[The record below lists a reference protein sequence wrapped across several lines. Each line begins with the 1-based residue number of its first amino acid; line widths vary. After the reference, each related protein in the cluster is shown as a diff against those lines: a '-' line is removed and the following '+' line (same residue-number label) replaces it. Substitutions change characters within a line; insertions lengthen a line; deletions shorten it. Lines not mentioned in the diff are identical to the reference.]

1 MAKSTARRTGGA
13 SGTGA
18 WAGGTVRDRGG
29 PRGGRGRAGGGR
41 RSGGAPGAD
50 AFRRGVLTGAGA
62 ALAVAALVAVVV
74 WAPLGG
80 SAEER
85 LREASAQR
93 DREQVVA
100 LTTAAKATVA
110 DIAGVVEE
118 MAEPPADAAQAGAWS
133 AALTAAAAVYD
144 DPPSGETATNVA
156 RGSLAAALDLLVEA
170 AATAE
175 VAAGLDGAERAAV
188 AERAAA
194 QRDLAV
200 RVWSVGATQL
210 DAVNV
215 AAGNGHQHAFLPAG
229 PGALTPDGAREGQG
243 ATAPSG

>member
-1 MAKSTARRTGGA
+1 M
-13 SGTGA
+13 
-18 WAGGTVRDRGG
+18 
-29 PRGGRGRAGGGR
+29 
-41 RSGGAPGAD
+41 
-50 AFRRGVLTGAGA
+50 
-62 ALAVAALVAVVV
+62 

-80 SAEER
+80 SAEQR
-85 LREASAQR
+85 LREDSARR

-100 LTTAAKATVA
+100 LTTTAKATVR

-118 MAEPPADAAQAGAWS
+118 MAEPPADAAQAAAWS
-133 AALTAAAAVYD
+133 ATLGVAASAYD

-156 RGSLAAALDLLVEA
+156 RDSLAAAVDLLVEA

-175 VAAGLDGAERAAV
+175 VAAGLDGAERAV
-188 AERAAA
+188 VGERAAA

-229 PGALTPDGAREGQG
+229 PGALTPDAAAEGEG
-243 ATAPSG
+243 ATAPPG